1 MTTKKEPSDKS
12 IVWSRQ
18 RIGLILGPAL
28 FVFVLLF
35 LDLQPGKSEVTLT
48 AAIAI
53 WIATWWIT
61 EAIPIPATSL
71 LPLVLLPLCGI
82 MPGKQVA
89 TAYMNS
95 NIFLF
100 MGGFL
105 IALSLEKWQ
114 LHKRIALRI
123 LTLLGDSPHRI
134 ILGFMIATALLSMWI
149 SNTATTMMMLPI
161 AIAVISK
168 AEEGIRDERILSN
181 FSIALLLSI
190 AYSASVG
197 GIGTL
202 IGTPPN
208 LAFARIFE
216 ISFPEANPITFA
228 EWLIMALPLVVVFVT
243 LIWFLLVKF
252 LVPVKNQPFSG
263 GKEIVS
269 DELSKLGSMS
279 PAEKRVG
286 IVFLMTAILWM
297 TRRTINLGILQI
309 PGWSDMLGLTGF
321 VDDGTVAIGMALL
334 LFAIPSGSESSRSLI
349 DWETTRRLP
358 WGILLLFGGGF
369 ALANAFRISGLAEWM
384 GTQLMVL
391 DSVPPVLMVA
401 GTSTLLTF
409 LTELT
414 SNTGTTE
421 MILPVLAAL
430 STAVN
435 VNPLLLM
442 IPATISASCAF
453 MLPVATPPNAII
465 FGSGRVP
472 IAKMAMVGIVFNLIG
487 IVLVTAL
494 TFLVAKPLFGL

>member
-1 MTTKKEPSDKS
+1 
-12 IVWSRQ
+12 
-18 RIGLILGPAL
+18 
-28 FVFVLLF
+28 
-35 LDLQPGKSEVTLT
+35 
-48 AAIAI
+48 
-53 WIATWWIT
+53 
-61 EAIPIPATSL
+61 
-71 LPLVLLPLCGI
+71 
-82 MPGKQVA
+82 
-89 TAYMNS
+89 
-95 NIFLF
+95 
-100 MGGFL
+100 
-105 IALSLEKWQ
+105 
-114 LHKRIALRI
+114 
-123 LTLLGDSPHRI
+123 
-134 ILGFMIATALLSMWI
+134 
-149 SNTATTMMMLPI
+149 
-161 AIAVISK
+161 
-168 AEEGIRDERILSN
+168 
-181 FSIALLLSI
+181 
-190 AYSASVG
+190 
-197 GIGTL
+197 
-202 IGTPPN
+202 
-208 LAFARIFE
+208 
-216 ISFPEANPITFA
+216 
-228 EWLIMALPLVVVFVT
+228 
-243 LIWFLLVKF
+243 
-252 LVPVKNQPFSG
+252 
-263 GKEIVS
+263 
-269 DELSKLGSMS
+269 MS

-321 VDDGTVAIGMALL
+321 VDDGTVAIGTALL
-334 LFAIPSGSESSRSLI
+334 LFAIPSGSKSRRSLI

-494 TFLVAKPLFGL
+494 TFLVTKPLFGL